1 MECLNSTYLDSSTT
15 RSFELWHGDIAHLD
29 FDADLLIISAIR
41 SDYSPLKGTL
51 IGALWNQLGLSVERL
66 NSEPE
71 LEYSQP
77 SGRLWV
83 SKMIGQGRIGRILC
97 VEIPYG
103 GRNVDQIVQ
112 QAFRS
117 LPMLEARGMPLRT
130 ICLPVLGTGGHGL
143 NAESVLRPILEGSQ
157 WALRILNSAHRVC
170 FVEVNSDRAKQ
181 MSVAMDNVLGRVK
194 IALAKG
200 PLVDAV
206 RAEITGQL
214 KKLDAIGA
222 EARDV
227 AERLRKAISEGSRS
241 AEVGMAGR
249 LLREF
254 VVAQVLAPENIKK
267 LTPFDTMQAERLSVL
282 SGVVTRCSAWTKCI
296 AASRSY
302 FYFVTCNPVQKSNTL

>member
-1 MECLNSTYLDSSTT
+1 
-15 RSFELWHGDIAHLD
+15 
-29 FDADLLIISAIR
+29 
-41 SDYSPLKGTL
+41 
-51 IGALWNQLGLSVERL
+51 
-66 NSEPE
+66 
-71 LEYSQP
+71 
-77 SGRLWV
+77 
-83 SKMIGQGRIGRILC
+83 
-97 VEIPYG
+97 
-103 GRNVDQIVQ
+103 
-112 QAFRS
+112 
-117 LPMLEARGMPLRT
+117 MPLRT

-143 NAESVLRPILEGSQ
+143 NAENVLRPILEGSQ

-170 FVEVNSDRAKQ
+170 FIEVNSDRAKQ

-241 AEVGMAGR
+241 ADVGMAGR

-267 LTPFDTMQAERLSVL
+267 LTPFDTMQALRKHLIAEWVICYLNLLHAFGNEVAHHKTQNTHPPEIDGRDLAVCLFAIQRVL
-282 SGVVTRCSAWTKCI
+282 GFWTGLHVTK
-296 AASRSY
+296 
-302 FYFVTCNPVQKSNTL
+302 